1 MVGEKVGDITG
12 LSEELILKSCKLA
25 IKAHE
30 KFPGKLYIY
39 EKNRGSTDVVF
50 AFAGS
55 WLVDHWYSRKPFGE
69 TKVDA
74 SKFPSLRSLG
84 SDEIALVNEAFSTRF
99 EQLLI
104 KSSFASEVEK
114 AVSDRKQVVFTGHSS
129 GGPMAI
135 LAAIWFLEKYVRP
148 NIYQMPP
155 YSVTFGSPLVGN
167 RIFSHALRR
176 ENWARYFINFVMR
189 HDIVPRIMLAPIS
202 STEQGLKLM
211 HDFTS
216 PKSQSFQHVPI
227 GNSAAAP
234 AFFLSVMRN
243 ASSVA
248 SHAACNPMGWTNLL
262 LETVSCFIEISPYR
276 PFGTYIFCI
285 GNGKLVV
292 LDNPDAVLPLLF
304 YCLQLSPGEEN
315 AEFLHGIFKEH
326 LVYESELKES
336 LNMQNVVYIKNL
348 IDIPLSSDAGT
359 NYAAATVNSALN
371 DLGLST
377 RARLCLRAAGEL
389 EKQKLENQKRVDSNQ
404 DTIWEGLRRVQEY
417 QTNCE
422 IRKIG
427 YYDAFRNQ
435 RDAND
440 FNANVKR
447 LELAGIW
454 DEIMEMIKKY
464 ELPDGFEGRKEW
476 IELGTIF
483 RRLVEPLDIAN
494 YYRHLKNEDTGPYMV
509 KARPKRYRYT
519 QRWREQA
526 EMRSI
531 GSSSESTFWAEV
543 EELRTKPYSEVK
555 DKVLR
560 LEGQA
565 FAWIRDGILGKDVLL
580 DESTFTKWWRALP
593 VQHKS
598 GSCIASY
605 LGN

>member
-1 MVGEKVGDITG
+1 MMGERVGDITG
-12 LSEELILKSCKLA
+12 LREELILKSCKLA

-39 EKNRGSTDVVF
+39 EKNRGSTEAVF

-74 SKFPSLRSLG
+74 SKFPSLRSIG
-84 SDEIALVNEAFSTRF
+84 RDEIALVNEAFSTRF

-104 KSSFASEVEK
+104 KSTLASEVEK

-148 NIYQMPP
+148 NIYQMHP

-176 ENWARYFINFVMR
+176 ENWGRYFINFVMR
-189 HDIVPRIMLAPIS
+189 QDIVPRIMLAPIS
-202 STEQGLKLM
+202 STEEGLKLM

-227 GNSAAAP
+227 GNSAAAS

-248 SHAACNPMGWTNLL
+248 SHAACNLMGCTNLL
-262 LETVSCFIEISPYR
+262 LETVSSFIELSPYR
-276 PFGTYIFCI
+276 PLGTYIFCT

-292 LDNPDAVLPLLF
+292 LDNPDAVLLLLF
-304 YCLQLSPGEEN
+304 YCLQLSPEEQN
-315 AEFLHGIFKEH
+315 AEFLHGIFRAH
-326 LVYESELKES
+326 LVYESELQES
-336 LNMQNVVYIKNL
+336 LNMQNVIYIENL

-371 DLGLST
+371 DLGLSMK
-377 RARLCLRAAGEL
+377 ARLCLRAAGEL
-389 EKQKLENQKRVDSNQ
+389 EKQKLENQ
-404 DTIWEGLRRVQEY
+404 RR
-417 QTNCE
+417 
-422 IRKIG
+422 IG

-454 DEIMEMIKKY
+454 DEIMEMIKRY
-464 ELPDGFEGRKEW
+464 ELPDGFECRKEW

-483 RRLVEPLDIAN
+483 GRLVEPLNIAN
-494 YYRHLKNEDTGPYMV
+494 YYGHLKNEDTGPYMV

-519 QRWREQA
+519 QRWREHA
-526 EMRSI
+526 AMRHI
-531 GSSSESTFWAEV
+531 GSSSETTFWAEV

-560 LEGQA
+560 LEEQT

-593 VQHKS
+593 VRHKS